1 MHPIFSRHQEFRD
14 EVARTTGERVEQM
27 TTMTRR
33 LAAPRRAVL
42 AATNRIDKALGARVD
57 RTESRTTVEAGHG
70 ERIALR
76 REYAWVEAAANAAIR
91 ARV

>member
-1 MHPIFSRHQEFRD
+1 
-14 EVARTTGERVEQM
+14 M
-27 TTMTRR
+27 TTMTRG

-42 AATNRIDKALGARVD
+42 AATNRIDKALGAPVE
-57 RTESRTTVEAGHG
+57 RTDGRMAVEAGHG

>member
-1 MHPIFSRHQEFRD
+1 
-14 EVARTTGERVEQM
+14 M
-27 TTMTRR
+27 TTMTRG

-42 AATNRIDKALGARVD
+42 AATNRIDRALGARVE
-57 RTESRTTVEAGHG
+57 RMAGHMMVEADNG

-91 ARV
+91 GRV

>member
-1 MHPIFSRHQEFRD
+1 
-14 EVARTTGERVEQM
+14 M
-27 TTMTRR
+27 TTMTRG

-42 AATNRIDKALGARVD
+42 AATNRIDKALAAPLD
-57 RTESRTTVEAGHG
+57 RTDGRMTVEARRG

-91 ARV
+91 GRV